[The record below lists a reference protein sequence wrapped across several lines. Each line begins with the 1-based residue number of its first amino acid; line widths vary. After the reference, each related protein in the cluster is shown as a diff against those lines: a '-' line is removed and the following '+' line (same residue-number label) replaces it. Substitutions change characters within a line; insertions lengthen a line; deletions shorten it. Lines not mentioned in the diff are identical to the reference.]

1 MGSDDTK
8 SSRAIWK
15 SKDFLAGSGAAAFG
29 MVLLLL
35 TLIQPLVVENT
46 YAINENT
53 VNIGRIHLT
62 LENVDGSI
70 DTFNDNYDELD
81 DKIDQMGLILCDMSD
96 GKHCN

>member
-1 MGSDDTK
+1 MGLDDVK

-35 TLIQPLVVENT
+35 TLIQPITLENT

-53 VNIGRIHLT
+53 VEISRINLT
-62 LENVDGSI
+62 LENIDSSLGTLNNNF
-70 DTFNDNYDELD
+70 DTFD
-81 DKIDQMGLILCDMSD
+81 DKLDRMGLILCDMSD
-96 GKHCN
+96 GKHC

>member
-1 MGSDDTK
+1 VGLDDTK
-8 SSRAIWK
+8 SSRTIWK

-46 YAINENT
+46 YAINENS
-53 VNIGRIHLT
+53 VSIGRINLT
-62 LENVDGSI
+62 LENIDGSI
-70 DTFNDNYDELD
+70 DTFNDNFDTLD
-81 DKIDQMGLILCDMSD
+81 NKLDKMGLILCDMSD

>member
-1 MGSDDTK
+1 MGLDDTK

-35 TLIQPLVVENT
+35 TLIQPIVLENT
-46 YAINENT
+46 YAINENA
-53 VNIGRIHLT
+53 VNIGRTNLA
-62 LENVDGSI
+62 LENIDDSLDSLNENFDTVDS
-70 DTFNDNYDELD
+70 
-81 DKIDQMGLILCDMSD
+81 KIDKMGLILCDMSD

>member
-1 MGSDDTK
+1 MIHSM
-8 SSRAIWK
+8 WK

-46 YAINENT
+46 YAINENA
-53 VNIGRIHLT
+53 VEIGRINLT
-62 LENVDGSI
+62 LENI
-70 DTFNDNYDELD
+70 DSSLDTLNKNFDAFDNKLD
-81 DKIDQMGLILCDMSD
+81 RMGLILCDMSD

>member
-1 MGSDDTK
+1 VGLDDTK

-53 VNIGRIHLT
+53 VNIGRINLT
-62 LENVDGSI
+62 LENIDGSI

-81 DKIDQMGLILCDMSD
+81 NKLDKMGLILCDMSD